1 MKLGISERINLLGIL
16 PTESNYVTLKIVADL
31 KLELSFSE
39 DEIKEN
45 EIESHK
51 DGEKVFTIWNQQK
64 AKDKDVSI
72 GEKATDII
80 VDALKKL
87 DGENKINDQ
96 TATLYEKF
104 IINKE

>member
-39 DEIKEN
+39 DEIKEYS
-45 EIESHK
+45 IESHQE
-51 DGEKVFTIWNQQK
+51 GEKVFTIWDQSNEK
-64 AKDKDVSI
+64 EKDVSI

-87 DGENKINDQ
+87 DSENKINEQ

-104 IINKE
+104 IINK

>member
-16 PTESNYVTLKIVADL
+16 PTESNYVTLKIVNDL
-31 KLELSFSE
+31 KSGLSFSE
-39 DEIKEN
+39 DEIKEYS
-45 EIESHK
+45 IESHQE
-51 DGEKVFTIWNQQK
+51 GEKVFTIWNQQK

-80 VDALKKL
+80 VEALKKL
-87 DGENKINDQ
+87 DEDNKITEQ

-104 IINKE
+104 VINK

>member
-39 DEIKEN
+39 DEIKEC

-87 DGENKINDQ
+87 DGENKINEQ